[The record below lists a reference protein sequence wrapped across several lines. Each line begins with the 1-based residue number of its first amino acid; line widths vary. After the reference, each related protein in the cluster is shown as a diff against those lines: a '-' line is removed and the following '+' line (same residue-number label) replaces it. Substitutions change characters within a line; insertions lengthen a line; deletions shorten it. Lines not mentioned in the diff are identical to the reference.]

1 MNDNS
6 TDEIFSEISRLAD
19 DMCEY
24 TYSVVFNSYNPEFE
38 VRDALR
44 RSQFKALYYR
54 IVAGRNE
61 RNKG

>member
-6 TDEIFSEISRLAD
+6 TEEIFFEISSLAKN
-19 DMCEY
+19 MSEY

-44 RSQFKALYYR
+44 RSQFNMLYYR